1 MKPKLPPTHITILT
15 LADDETWKSELV
27 PWENWN
33 QALKT
38 VGQSKFQIIFAP
50 LKDIAGENGALNS
63 PVKTHTPLVSSI
75 LSALHLPAFLF
86 RKVCVASNGY
96 SGCQPIL
103 NPSTGKLEHY
113 IHHCHFSV
121 KQIFENLRPISRSL
135 RHDAVLDKKSYIGNA
150 APVHTT
156 DTRNFGWLWYEMAI
170 FTLWTPSPK
179 TPTEGNIT
187 MWCSGLHDDF
197 QQTFITALEI
207 ATKEQRLTNR
217 NPYTL
222 LSIFLEELVCTYDRS
237 VWAMRDHI
245 SKWESDRDEKAINV
259 NYTHLNEL
267 VRHGTHISETLT
279 TAIKSVTR
287 IQENHLQFLSTVSP
301 TPTVSPWTT
310 IAATSKTQ
318 FCSSVLKSLLSRSEA
333 NMARLSNERD
343 LAFHLASQ
351 RDSKVQMRMGLDS
364 RQESIAMK
372 AIAIITMTFLPTTF
386 VSAVFS
392 TTFFRY
398 DKNEQGQEE
407 YTISGNFWV
416 FWAFSVPLTAVTI
429 ILWFFWD
436 RYRMKRVNGV
446 SIYELW
452 DLEGGGE
459 KGVGIWRRG
468 RRRNEGVRQ
477 KVEFLC

>member
-1 MKPKLPPTHITILT
+1 MKPESVPTHFAVLRHTEDG
-15 LADDETWKSELV
+15 AWKSETKA
-27 PWENWN
+27 WDNWDEV
-33 QALKT
+33 LMS
-38 VGQSKFQIIFAP
+38 VGQLRFQVIFAP

-86 RKVCVASNGY
+86 RKICVASNGY

-103 NPSTGKLEHY
+103 NPSTGQLEHY
-113 IHHCHFSV
+113 IHFSHFSV

-170 FTLWTPSPK
+170 FTLWTPSSPGN
-179 TPTEGNIT
+179 PTKGNIT
-187 MWCSGLHDDF
+187 MWCSGLHDDL
-197 QQTFITALEI
+197 QQSFITALEI

-217 NPYTL
+217 DPYTL
-222 LSIFLEELVCTYDRS
+222 LSIFLEELLCAYDRS
-237 VWAMRDHI
+237 VWAMRDHV
-245 SKWESDRDEKAINV
+245 SKWESDRDERAVNV
-259 NYTHLNEL
+259 NYPHLNEL

-279 TAIKSVTR
+279 TAIKSITR
-287 IQENHLQFLSTVSP
+287 VQEDHLQFLSAISP
-301 TPTVSPWTT
+301 TQTPNPWTS
-310 IAATSKTQ
+310 IAATAKTT
-318 FCSSVLKSLLSRSEA
+318 FCASILKSLLSRSEA

-372 AIAIITMTFLPTTF
+372 AIAVITMTFLPTTF

-398 DKNEQGQEE
+398 DKDEMGREE
-407 YTISGNFWV
+407 YTISENFWV
-416 FWAFSVPLTAVTI
+416 FWAFSVPLTAGTVM
-429 ILWFFWD
+429 LWFFWD
-436 RYRMKRVNGV
+436 RYRMKKGRGTG
-446 SIYELW
+446 EWGGW
-452 DLEGGGE
+452 DLEGGDTTTKKGDGE
-459 KGVGIWRRG
+459 VG
-468 RRRNEGVRQ
+468 
-477 KVEFLC
+477 KKDM